1 MANNKETYGGV
12 DFDYWANKENLS
24 DGEKFIIETY
34 LDKKAKTL
42 EAGTGGGRI
51 TLSMQQMGFKSLFAF
66 DYIPKFIEHA
76 RQKDQVGN
84 VSFAVED
91 ATTLTYHDDS
101 FEQLVYLQQVLC
113 FIEDEYARLCAFQ
126 EAYRILKKGGIAI
139 FSFLNFDSRIQSSF
153 HKVYIEYVQ
162 ILRIIFNSK
171 FSSQYISRLKL
182 AGQPNIGAI
191 FDQQPYVYWYKIE
204 EVYQIFK
211 DVNFKIVS
219 LGTDFQLRQKNM
231 LTSLEFL
238 KKEPIEGMLY
248 FICEK

>member
-1 MANNKETYGGV
+1 MANNKETYDGV

-24 DGEKFIIETY
+24 EEEKFIIERY
-34 LDKKAKTL
+34 LDQNAKTL

-76 RQKDQVGN
+76 RQKDKIGN
-84 VSFAVED
+84 VSFAVEN
-91 ATTLTYHDDS
+91 ATTLTYYDDS
-101 FEQLVYLQQVLC
+101 FDQLVYLQQILC
-113 FIEDEYARLCAFQ
+113 FIEDEYARLCAFK
-126 EAYRILKKGGIAI
+126 EAYRILKKGGIAV

-153 HKVYIEYVQ
+153 HKGYIRYVET
-162 ILRIIFNSK
+162 LRRIFISK

-182 AGQPNIGAI
+182 AGKPNIGAI
-191 FDQQPYVYWYKIE
+191 FDQQPYAYWYKIE

-231 LTSLEFL
+231 LTSLESL

>member
-12 DFDYWANKENLS
+12 DFDYWACKENLS
-24 DGEKFIIETY
+24 DGEKFVIETY
-34 LDKKAKTL
+34 LDKNAKTL

-66 DYIPKFIEHA
+66 DYIPEFIEHA
-76 RQKDQVGN
+76 RQRDKIGN

-91 ATTLTYHDDS
+91 ATALTYDNDS
-101 FEQLVYLQQVLC
+101 FDQLVYLQQVLC
-113 FIEDEYARLCAFQ
+113 CIEDEYARLSAFK
-126 EAYRILKKGGIAI
+126 EAYRILKKGGTAI
-139 FSFLNFDSRIQSSF
+139 FSFLNFDSRIQSNFYKS
-153 HKVYIEYVQ
+153 YIGYVE
-162 ILRIIFNSK
+162 IMRKIFNSE

-182 AGQPNIGAI
+182 AGKPNLGAI
-191 FDQQPYVYWYKIE
+191 FDQQPYMYWYKIE

-211 DVNFKIVS
+211 DVNFKIVA
-219 LGTDFQLRQKNM
+219 LGTDFQLRQENM
-231 LTSLEFL
+231 LTSLESL